1 MVAFLTG
8 WSLLSLHR
16 LVAWEVPNLGLRFS
30 LVRYAVSIVL
40 PVAAGVAARLL
51 TR

>member
-1 MVAFLTG
+1 MAYLTG
-8 WSLLSLHR
+8 WSLLALHR
-16 LVAWEVPNLGLRFS
+16 LVAWEMPILGLRFS

-40 PVAAGVAARLL
+40 PVVAGVAARLL